1 MTTVVN
7 FHLVNEE
14 GVEEPQPQ
22 LPYQL
27 SCYEGEITVPR
38 VGEQVNLP
46 IVGKHR
52 VVDVLYDFPRKE
64 GVIGAPETHVTIEP
78 VEDEQG

>member
-7 FHLVNEE
+7 FHSVDEE

-27 SCYEGEITVPR
+27 SCYEEEITVPR

-52 VVDVLYDFPRKE
+52 VVDVLYDSPERKR
-64 GVIGAPETHVTIEP
+64 
-78 VEDEQG
+78 

>member
-1 MTTVVN
+1 MVD
-7 FHLVNEE
+7 EE

-46 IVGKHR
+46 WESTASSTCCMIPPKG
-52 VVDVLYDFPRKE
+52 

-78 VEDEQG
+78 VEDELG